1 MLKFP
6 QPPSE
11 GGLSIILPYTQG
23 RDTENPRNSS
33 EAAQRAGREACTRI
47 QEAWPQSAVT
57 VRTRHRLPPPLRTAF
72 VFGWWIKKDLST
84 ELVLPRTVC
93 PSLPWFPAEMLLGP
107 AGSLLPQ
114 SAQRPTPALYEL
126 TASPRNKYLQERRDG
141 EKVGVGGEVVLI
153 LKEQLPC
160 CKSRSPGQT
169 LSSASDSRQWLP
181 HWERV
186 FHYKI
191 IVSCSATLRL
201 LSRGMAA
208 RKARGGCHYPETWS
222 LSFREWSGHI
232 ESHRLCA
239 AQLLGRLFPRSSIAR
254 SP

>member
-72 VFGWWIKKDLST
+72 VFGWWIKKHLST

-141 EKVGVGGEVVLI
+141 EKVGVGGGSGPYFKRAASL
-153 LKEQLPC
+153 LQEQEPWAVAQQC
-160 CKSRSPGQT
+160 FRFSAVAPT
-169 LSSASDSRQWLP
+169 LGA
-181 HWERV
+181 
-186 FHYKI
+186 
-191 IVSCSATLRL
+191 
-201 LSRGMAA
+201 
-208 RKARGGCHYPETWS
+208 S
-222 LSFREWSGHI
+222 LSLQN
-232 ESHRLCA
+232 HR
-239 AQLLGRLFPRSSIAR
+239 QLLCDSAAP
-254 SP
+254 